1 MYMVAEWRYAPTS
14 TDLISLRSHSVF
26 VLDAG
31 SRSRDQAMAELP
43 HIRGED
49 AWPWAGQAGA

>member
-1 MYMVAEWRYAPTS
+1 MYMVAVWLYAPTS
-14 TDLISLRSHSVF
+14 MELISLSFHSVF

-49 AWPWAGQAGA
+49 AWPWAGQVGA